1 MADIFA
7 LVDCNNFY
15 ASCERLFQP
24 ALEGQPVI
32 VLSNNDGCVIARSEE
47 AKAIGIKM
55 GVPAFEIDALI
66 RQHNVKVF
74 STNYALYG
82 DISERIMNAL
92 ASMVPDLEIY
102 SIDEAF
108 LDLSHIPGNQ
118 LSATA
123 KGIKEAIARVIGIP
137 VSIGVGP
144 TKTLAKAANHL
155 AKAGKVHKG
164 IFILDGSSGDD
175 APLEIIP
182 AHEIWGVGEQY
193 RKFFNGMGILS
204 ARDLKYS
211 IASRIR
217 EHLGVPGQRL
227 ILELQGQVCYPLNDN
242 PDRKKEI
249 CTSRSFGQPIE
260 SYGAL
265 EEATTSY
272 AAKVA
277 MKLRKQ
283 HSLANTLMVFVMT
296 NKYEHGPRYV
306 NYRLVQLPGPCNST
320 QVLIHHARIA
330 LRSVFKK
337 GYRYKK
343 SGVIAADLV
352 PDHGRQITLWNDREP
367 EGTQVLTGII
377 DQINWKWGNNKVRYA
392 VQGTGESWKMRQHS
406 LSPHYTTR
414 WEDLPTINVDLPRA
428 GCQEVENQDD
438 PGTIYLNKL
447 LI

>member
-24 ALEGQPVI
+24 SLEGRPVI

-55 GVPAFEIDALI
+55 GIPAFMIDALI
-66 RQHNVKVF
+66 NQYQVSVF
-74 STNYALYG
+74 STNYSLYG

-92 ASMVPDLEIY
+92 ASMVPEMEVY

-108 LDLSHIPGNQ
+108 LDLSHVPCNQ
-118 LSATA
+118 LAA
-123 KGIKEAIARVIGIP
+123 NALGIKDAIGRAIGIP
-137 VSIGVGP
+137 VTVGLGP
-144 TKTLAKAANHL
+144 TKTLAKAANYL
-155 AKAGKVHKG
+155 AKARKVHQGVMVMK
-164 IFILDGSSGDD
+164 GSSADD
-175 APLEIIP
+175 AGLKSIP
-182 AHEIWGVGEQY
+182 VQDIWGVGEQY
-193 RKFFNGMGILS
+193 RKFFNGMGICT

-211 IASRIR
+211 SASRVR

-227 ILELQGQVCYPLNDN
+227 ILELRGQVCYQLNDN

-249 CTSRSFGQPIE
+249 CTSRSFGHPIE
-260 SYGAL
+260 SFGEL

-283 HSLANTLMVFVMT
+283 HSLANAVLVFVMT
-296 NKYEHGPRYV
+296 NKYDHGPKYV
-306 NYRLVQLPGPCNST
+306 NFKLLQLPAPSNNT
-320 QVLIHHARIA
+320 QVMIHHARLA
-330 LRSVFKK
+330 LKALFRT

-343 SGVIAADLV
+343 SGVIGTDLV
-352 PDHGRQITLWNDREP
+352 PDNGKQMALWNGCEQ
-367 EGTQVLTGII
+367 EGSSVLNGVI
-377 DQINWKWGNNKVRYA
+377 DQINWKCGGDMVKYA
-392 VQGTGESWKMRQHS
+392 VQGTGKSWKMKQHN

-414 WEDLPTINVDLPRA
+414 WEDLLTINLDLPQA
-428 GCQEVENQDD
+428 GCHAVENFNG
-438 PGTIYLNKL
+438 PENHLSE
-447 LI
+447 